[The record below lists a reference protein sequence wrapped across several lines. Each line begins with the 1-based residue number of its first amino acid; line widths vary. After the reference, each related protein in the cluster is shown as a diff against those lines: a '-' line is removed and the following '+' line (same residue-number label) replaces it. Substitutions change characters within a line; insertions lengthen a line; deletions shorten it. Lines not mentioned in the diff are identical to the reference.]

1 MCSLIFAWLLLLCAT
16 AKPETFAP
24 LMPITLYQAKQ
35 PIEENN
41 NERKPQIDSFE
52 TEKKMKRKKILDQ
65 IK

>member
-1 MCSLIFAWLLLLCAT
+1 
-16 AKPETFAP
+16 
-24 LMPITLYQAKQ
+24 MPITLYQAKQ